1 MRKRRRTR
9 EATGRRLNVGSY
21 FSDAGLFLIDIVL
34 GIYILLVL
42 LRFLLQITRADFYNP
57 ISQFIVRATNPPLVR
72 LRRFIPGLWGI
83 DLSALLLAL
92 GIEAI
97 RISLTAVLLGHS
109 PRFAGVIL
117 LSIGEITKLA
127 VYIVI
132 LSIFVRALLSWF
144 SSGLHHPM
152 TILLHSFTD
161 PILRP
166 ARRIIPATG
175 GIDLSPLI
183 AFIVMMLVLKLF
195 VQPILDLGRALL

>member
-1 MRKRRRTR
+1 M
-9 EATGRRLNVGSY
+9 GSY

-132 LSIFVRALLSWF
+132 FSIFVRALLSWF
-144 SSGLHHPM
+144 SGGLQHPM
-152 TILLHSFTD
+152 TRLLGSFTE
-161 PILRP
+161 PLLRP
-166 ARRIIPATG
+166 ARRVMPTSG

-183 AFIVMMLVLKLF
+183 VFIATMLVLKLL
-195 VQPILDLGRALL
+195 VQPLLDLGRVLI

>member
-1 MRKRRRTR
+1 M
-9 EATGRRLNVGSY
+9 GSY
-21 FSDAGLFLIDIVL
+21 FSDAGLFLIDTVL

-42 LRFLLQITRADFYNP
+42 LRFLLQITRTDFYNP
-57 ISQFIVRATNPPLVR
+57 ISQFIVRATNPPLAR

-83 DLSALLLAL
+83 DLSALLLVL
-92 GIEAI
+92 GIETI
-97 RISLTAVLLGHS
+97 RISLTAMLLGHS

-127 VYIVI
+127 IYIVI
-132 LSIFVRALLSWF
+132 FSIFVRALLSWF

-152 TILLHSFTD
+152 TKLLNSFTD

-166 ARRIIPATG
+166 AHRIIPATG

-183 AFIVMMLVLKLF
+183 VFIVMMLVLKLF
-195 VQPILDLGRALL
+195 VRPMVDLGRMLL

>member
-1 MRKRRRTR
+1 
-9 EATGRRLNVGSY
+9 
-21 FSDAGLFLIDIVL
+21 
-34 GIYILLVL
+34 
-42 LRFLLQITRADFYNP
+42 
-57 ISQFIVRATNPPLVR
+57 

>member
-1 MRKRRRTR
+1 M
-9 EATGRRLNVGSY
+9 GSY
-21 FSDAGLFLIDIVL
+21 FSDAGLFLFDTVL

-42 LRFLLQITRADFYNP
+42 LRFLLQITRSDFYNP

-72 LRRFIPGLWGI
+72 LRKFIPGLWGI
-83 DLSALLLAL
+83 DLSALLLVL
-92 GIEAI
+92 GMEAI
-97 RISLTAVLLGHS
+97 RILLTAMLLGHS
-109 PRFAGVIL
+109 PRFAGVVL

-132 LSIFVRALLSWF
+132 FSIFVRALLSWF

-152 TILLHSFTD
+152 TKLLNSFTD

-166 ARRIIPATG
+166 AHRIIPATG

-183 AFIVMMLVLKLF
+183 AFMVMMLVLKLF